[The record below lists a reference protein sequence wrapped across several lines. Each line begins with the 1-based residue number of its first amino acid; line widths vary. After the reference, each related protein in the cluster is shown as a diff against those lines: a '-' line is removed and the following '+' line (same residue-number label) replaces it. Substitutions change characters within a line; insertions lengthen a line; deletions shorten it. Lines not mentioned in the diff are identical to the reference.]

1 MTESTLARR
10 TALVTGGGR
19 GIGAAVAEQLAAEGA
34 AKIILVSRSVAE
46 LEATA
51 ERVRAVG
58 PADVTTLPV
67 DLSQPSGVDV
77 VVAASIGSGATVD
90 VLISAAAVVAPLG
103 PTPSLRSHEVRASLD
118 LNVTAPI
125 LLAGA
130 LLPRMIEQGFGR
142 VVNVSSGVVA
152 HPASMIGGN
161 VYATS
166 KAALEA
172 HTLNLAAE
180 LAGTGATANVYRP
193 GTVDTAMQGWIRE
206 QDPDRIGR
214 GLHDRFVGMRDSGAL
229 ITPQESAA
237 ALVARLVRDPDA
249 NGVVWD
255 VADPVEAH

>member
-1 MTESTLARR
+1 
-10 TALVTGGGR
+10 
-19 GIGAAVAEQLAAEGA
+19 
-34 AKIILVSRSVAE
+34 
-46 LEATA
+46 
-51 ERVRAVG
+51 
-58 PADVTTLPV
+58 
-67 DLSQPSGVDV
+67 
-77 VVAASIGSGATVD
+77 
-90 VLISAAAVVAPLG
+90 
-103 PTPSLRSHEVRASLD
+103 
-118 LNVTAPI
+118 
-125 LLAGA
+125 
-130 LLPRMIEQGFGR
+130 
-142 VVNVSSGVVA
+142 
-152 HPASMIGGN
+152 MIGGN